1 MNKTNESMTISDLTK
16 LSNIPASTIKFY
28 LREKLLPKPIKTG
41 ATRAYYSLKHL
52 DRLKLIKKIQK
63 EGKISLNKI
72 KEITTM
78 IDAESTREQ
87 RYHAQDES
95 STRSRI
101 MQSAVNLFQKKGYE
115 SVTIAEI
122 VASAQ
127 IGCSTFYKSFSNK
140 KELFIECIHEIIS
153 SEDIWAK
160 VEDLSDDEEILHF
173 FDIAPK
179 VYRESGTLFRDMM
192 DQLHAA
198 AINNPD
204 EFADKMDEVIQLKI
218 QAFEQAVKKGID
230 KGLVRNFNK
239 TALAVMLYG
248 IEEATHRYTSRWNL
262 DESQKDVLSKEIM
275 DVLLHGI
282 MKT

>member
-1 MNKTNESMTISDLTK
+1 MNKSNENMTISDLTK
-16 LSNIPASTIKFY
+16 LSSIPASTIKFY

-41 ATRAYYSLKHL
+41 ATRAYYTLKHL

-72 KEITTM
+72 KEITAM

-87 RYHAQDES
+87 RYLAPDES
-95 STRSRI
+95 NTRSRI
-101 MQSAVNLFQKKGYE
+101 MQSAIDLFRKKGYE

-160 VEDLSDDEEILHF
+160 VEDISDNEDLFHF

-204 EFADKMDEVIQLKI
+204 EFADKMDEVIQFKI
-218 QAFEQAVKKGID
+218 QAFEEVIKKGID
-230 KGLVRNFNK
+230 KGLIRKFNK

-248 IEEATHRYTSRWNL
+248 IEEATHRYTSRWKL
-262 DESQKDVLSKEIM
+262 DESHKDVLSKEIM
-275 DVLLHGI
+275 DILLHGI